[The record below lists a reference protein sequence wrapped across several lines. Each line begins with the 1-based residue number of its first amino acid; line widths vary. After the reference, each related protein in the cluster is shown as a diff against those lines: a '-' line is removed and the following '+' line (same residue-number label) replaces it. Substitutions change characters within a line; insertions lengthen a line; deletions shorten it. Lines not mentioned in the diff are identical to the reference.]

1 MLLSEFLLTF
11 WDHCKR
17 TTEKNLFVRSNYYTS
32 YKDKCMIISTSE
44 FKLTHRHKNMVNL
57 GHLFLTCLWKRTES
71 TKIKQSL
78 GMFGGWPS
86 SSEQQ
91 LRKLLSPFLFANEL
105 REKFLPT
112 GKDWSKLQLQDGV
125 GCLMFVSHQLVVQPF
140 QRSYLGSASTLFP
153 VLYLPKCITFSV
165 VF

>member
-1 MLLSEFLLTF
+1 
-11 WDHCKR
+11 
-17 TTEKNLFVRSNYYTS
+17 
-32 YKDKCMIISTSE
+32 MIISTGE

-71 TKIKQSL
+71 TQIKQSL
-78 GMFGGWPS
+78 RTFGGWPS

-125 GCLMFVSHQLVVQPF
+125 GCLMFVPHLPVVQPF
-140 QRSYLGSASTLFP
+140 QRSYLGSASTLS
-153 VLYLPKCITFSV
+153 LYYTYPSVSLLVWCSDLHCFSDS
-165 VF
+165 FRDQHLKNCNST